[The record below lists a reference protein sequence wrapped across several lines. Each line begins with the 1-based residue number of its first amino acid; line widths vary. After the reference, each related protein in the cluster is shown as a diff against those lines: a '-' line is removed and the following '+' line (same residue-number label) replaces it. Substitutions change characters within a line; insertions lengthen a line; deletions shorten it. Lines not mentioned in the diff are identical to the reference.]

1 MKRCFSGD
9 PPIENEWESYS
20 LKAAE
25 HLRRERPAG
34 IPPLAYLHS
43 FGCQQNVNDGEKLRG
58 MLAQIGYGFTDT
70 PEDADLVIFN
80 TCAVREN
87 AEDRVFGKIG
97 QLKKLKERNRNL
109 VIGICGCMV
118 EQSHISE
125 KIKKS
130 YPYVDL
136 VFGTHAL
143 HRFPELLYRELTAR
157 ERIFDAEQEDGT
169 IVEGI
174 PVSREDPY
182 KAYVPV
188 MYGCDNF
195 CSYCIVPYV
204 RGRER
209 SRRSADVIAE
219 VKDLVADGYKE
230 IMLLGQNVNSYG
242 KGLEEAIT
250 FAELLRQVN
259 AVEGDF
265 RIRFMTSHPKDA
277 TRELIDAM
285 ADCEKVC
292 KHLHLPVQCGS
303 DRILSLM
310 NRHYTKADYL
320 ELIRYAKERI
330 PGLAL
335 SSDIIVGFPGETY
348 EDFKETLELVKE
360 VDYHLLYT
368 FIYSRR
374 EGTKAAEMD
383 DPVPAEEKSRW
394 FQELLDVQR
403 ECSTANNRR
412 YLGQT
417 LRVLV
422 DSVGKAGDGR
432 LSGRTEQNVIVD
444 FKGEK
449 ELIGSFVSVK
459 ITGALTWALVGEKI

>member
-1 MKRCFSGD
+1 MSYSFAGNPSAETGQ
-9 PPIENEWESYS
+9 INYS

-25 HLRRERPAG
+25 FLRRERAVET
-34 IPPLAYLHS
+34 PPLAFVHS

-58 MLAQIGYGFTDT
+58 MLAEIGYGFTDT
-70 PEDADLVIFN
+70 PDHADLIIYN

-87 AEDRVFGKIG
+87 AEDRVFGNIG
-97 QLKKLKERNRNL
+97 QLKKKKEQNPNL
-109 VIGICGCMV
+109 IIGVCGCMV
-118 EQSHISE
+118 EQNHISE

-130 YPYVDL
+130 YPYVSM

-143 HRFPELLYRELTAR
+143 HRFPELLYKELTTR
-157 ERIFDAEQEDGT
+157 KRIFDAEQENGS

-174 PVSREDPY
+174 PVNREDPY

-188 MYGCDNF
+188 MYGCNNF

-209 SRRSADVIAE
+209 SRKPEDILAE
-219 VKDLVADGYKE
+219 IRGLVADGYKE

-242 KGLEEAIT
+242 KGLEQNIT
-250 FAELLRQVN
+250 FAELLRMVN
-259 AVEGDF
+259 ALEGDF

-277 TRELIDAM
+277 THELIDAM
-285 ADCEKVC
+285 AECEKVC

-310 NRHYTKADYL
+310 NRHYTKEDYL
-320 ELIRYAKERI
+320 QLIRYAKKRI
-330 PGLAL
+330 PDLAL

-348 EDFKETLELVKE
+348 EDFKETLELIKE

-374 EGTKAAEMD
+374 EGTKAAQMD
-383 DPVPAEEKSRW
+383 DPVCAKEKSRW

-403 ECSTANNRR
+403 ECSIAHNKS
-412 YLGQT
+412 YVGKT
-417 LRVLV
+417 LRILV
-422 DSVGKAGDGR
+422 DSVGKYADGY
-432 LSGRTEQNVIVD
+432 LSGRTEHNVIVD
-444 FKGEK
+444 FKGDR

-459 ITGALTWALVGEKI
+459 ITDALNWALVGEKI

>member
-9 PPIENEWESYS
+9 PPIEYGWESYS
-20 LKAAE
+20 LRAAE
-25 HLRRERPAG
+25 YLRQERAAG
-34 IPPLAYLHS
+34 VPPLAYLHS

-58 MLAQIGYGFTDT
+58 MLIQIGYGFTDT
-70 PEDADLVIFN
+70 PENADLVIFN

-87 AEDRVFGKIG
+87 AEDRVFGNIG
-97 QLKKLKERNRNL
+97 QLKKIKERNRNL
-109 VIGICGCMV
+109 VIGVCGCMV

-157 ERIFDAEQEDGT
+157 ERIFDAEQESGA

-209 SRRSADVIAE
+209 SRRPADVITE
-219 VKDLVADGYKE
+219 VKGLVADGYKE

-242 KGLEEAIT
+242 KGLEETIT

-277 TRELIDAM
+277 TRELIDAI

-310 NRHYTKADYL
+310 NRHYAKADYL

-374 EGTKAAEMD
+374 EGTKAAAMD

-394 FQELLDVQR
+394 FQKLLDVQR
-403 ECSTANNRR
+403 ECSAAHNRR
-412 YLGQT
+412 YVGQT

-422 DSVGKAGDGR
+422 DSVGKPGDGH
-432 LSGRTEQNVIVD
+432 LSGRTEQNIIVD
-444 FKGEK
+444 FKGDK